1 MKQKVLS
8 NYQDVDYTNC
18 VGLQV
23 RNLNIFLIIV
33 TLANQ
38 LIVTLVQFFDILEI
52 NKVVR
57 RESIFYRSHVFW
69 TSFLMVVWNL
79 LWSGNNYN
87 FKFFKATKG
96 VWWMPWLW
104 EAMKDVVSCDK
115 LREAAHKRYIR
126 RSPNGTTRYVED
138 IAFRKESQPRE
149 LKHLSTGRKR
159 K

>member
-1 MKQKVLS
+1 MPIKFFQAIKMFAIRR
-8 NYQDVDYTNC
+8 T
-18 VGLQV
+18 V
-23 RNLNIFLIIV
+23 RNWNIFSVILHICIFC
-33 TLANQ
+33 TSAHWFSSLTYWKSIK
-38 LIVTLVQFFDILEI
+38 LLDESLFFIDHM
-52 NKVVR
+52 
-57 RESIFYRSHVFW
+57 FFW

>member
-57 RESIFYRSHVFW
+57 RESIFYRSHVFLNIIFNGGLK
-69 TSFLMVVWNL
+69 SFVV
-79 LWSGNNYN
+79 G
-87 FKFFKATKG
+87 
-96 VWWMPWLW
+96 
-104 EAMKDVVSCDK
+104 
-115 LREAAHKRYIR
+115 
-126 RSPNGTTRYVED
+126 
-138 IAFRKESQPRE
+138 
-149 LKHLSTGRKR
+149 
-159 K
+159 